1 MTMFTEHDF
10 NDLGGF
16 TIGLWAKKYKEILS
30 VFDLPRLQDSMQAFV
45 ELENADE
52 DNELT
57 TASQDTRNPDAA
69 VMAAFDR
76 LYTRVFVTLYD
87 RGVLAPFIVVDDVP
101 EGAQR
106 QLDAMTE
113 EVESYRSRKDAR
125 QQAPVAPVVVAENPV
140 DRCIQDF
147 HEMGSN
153 AFKAKYLSNTKNR
166 GYYEA
171 AIADGR
177 I

>member
-1 MTMFTEHDF
+1 MFTENDF

-52 DNELT
+52 DGELT
-57 TASQDTRNPDAA
+57 AAAQDARNPDAA

-106 QLDAMTE
+106 QLDAMID
-113 EVESYRSRKDAR
+113 EVESYRSRKAAR
-125 QQAPVAPVVVAENPV
+125 QQAPVAPVVIAENPV
-140 DRCIQDF
+140 DRCIKDF

-171 AIADGR
+171 AIEAGR